1 LDVGLDT
8 TLLRSDWGSL
18 NLSHSRSTEVFLFM
32 KTREENIEDCLEMC
46 LSLSEDEGFQKRI
59 KDVSHEERVVFL
71 LDNGFE
77 FDLPEEE
84 SEELEKQYRQY

>member
-1 LDVGLDT
+1 
-8 TLLRSDWGSL
+8 
-18 NLSHSRSTEVFLFM
+18 M